1 MGFAGAG
8 GAGKQD
14 GRGGVGGH
22 MLHFFDQ
29 LVEYG
34 VSGFDARLEEC
45 LGRDIAFFRI
55 RDAGDPLADIPL
67 VDLHDDV
74 ARLFRVGGQTEHL
87 EGQAL
92 EVEQHDQHERML
104 EQVARPQMKKIPL
117 VAQIEA
123 VLFKVGAEHLV
134 GRGDVLVG
142 EHAVEVGD
150 HGDNLGLRADVVH
163 VLDQRGDDVPV
174 QVADEEIQPVHL
186 EVVNAQQL
194 QQRAPAVFP
203 IFAGV
208 HI

>member
-1 MGFAGAG
+1 M
-8 GAGKQD
+8 
-14 GRGGVGGH
+14 
-22 MLHFFDQ
+22 
-29 LVEYG
+29 
-34 VSGFDARLEEC
+34 
-45 LGRDIAFFRI
+45 
-55 RDAGDPLADIPL
+55 
-67 VDLHDDV
+67 
-74 ARLFRVGGQTEHL
+74 
-87 EGQAL
+87 
-92 EVEQHDQHERML
+92 EQHDQHERML